1 MRHAPRIPI
10 FPCLSVG
17 SGGVALSVLSK
28 CVAGHASILMTRY
41 YLKQGP
47 LYISQRLA
55 EAQAKLLEREQETI
69 FTFYRIVF

>member
-1 MRHAPRIPI
+1 
-10 FPCLSVG
+10 
-17 SGGVALSVLSK
+17 
-28 CVAGHASILMTRY
+28 MTRY